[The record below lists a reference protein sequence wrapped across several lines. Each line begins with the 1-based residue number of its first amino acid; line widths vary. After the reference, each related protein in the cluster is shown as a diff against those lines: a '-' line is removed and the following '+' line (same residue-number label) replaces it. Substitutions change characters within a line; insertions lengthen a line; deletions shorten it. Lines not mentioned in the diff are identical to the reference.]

1 MCNVQGAF
9 ASPSLS
15 ILDQERL
22 ALALEDRSEFMS
34 AGDVIAGSITIAR
47 AYVNVALNM
56 IAMKAPPDVKRIAEA
71 AIANPTPSTFNE
83 LVRISAGQD
92 WEDLL
97 TEALAQLALARVTE
111 LLTDGR

>member
-1 MCNVQGAF
+1 MCKPKRTF
-9 ASPSLS
+9 AQPLS
-15 ILDQERL
+15 ILEQERL
-22 ALALEDRSEFMS
+22 ALALEDRSEFVS
-34 AGDVIAGSITIAR
+34 AGDIIAGSITIAR

-56 IAMKAPPDVKRIAEA
+56 IAMKAPPSVRTVAEA
-71 AIANPTPSTFNE
+71 AIANPSTSTFNE
-83 LVRISAGQD
+83 LVRVSAGQA